1 MWTGSLGSGWGP
13 VAGCFEQDNEF
24 SASTKGEVF
33 DQLSNYQIFTMIF
46 YTMDLASQLLSMCL
60 YLNTKINVQT
70 NQKWVLIT
78 N

>member
-33 DQLSNYQIFTMIF
+33 DQLSNY
-46 YTMDLASQLLSMCL
+46 
-60 YLNTKINVQT
+60 
-70 NQKWVLIT
+70 
-78 N
+78 